1 MRDEEYDKRLAAFLG
16 DLACNEDG
24 NPAVAERFARRVAP
38 PLFLDGESGRLFSQL
53 LAQRLTPDDPDA
65 CPAAAGLSEDLRAGL
80 KRLAARLPSS
90 DAGEPGAEQ
99 P

>member
-1 MRDEEYDKRLAAFLG
+1 
-16 DLACNEDG
+16 
-24 NPAVAERFARRVAP
+24 
-38 PLFLDGESGRLFSQL
+38 LFSQL